1 MRSATSQNMIEAQM
15 PIFTQYGYPFSLT
28 SDIAPQFVSEEF
40 ENFLAK
46 RGIQHQKFSSV
57 WPQENGKV
65 EGQNRTLL
73 KSLKNSRREEIEGRM
88 K

>member
-1 MRSATSQNMIEAQM
+1 MIEAQM
-15 PIFTQYGYPFSLT
+15 PIFTQYGCPFSLK

-57 WPQENGKV
+57 WPQENGK
-65 EGQNRTLL
+65 EESHNRTLL
-73 KSLKNSRREEIEGRM
+73 KSLKSGRREEIEGRI

>member
-1 MRSATSQNMIEAQM
+1 MIEVQM
-15 PIFTQYGYPFSLT
+15 PIFTLYGYPFSLK

-65 EGQNRTLL
+65 GSQNRTLL
-73 KSLKNSRREEIEGRM
+73 KSLKSSRREEIEGGI

>member
-1 MRSATSQNMIEAQM
+1 MIEAQM

-46 RGIQHQKFSSV
+46 RGIQHQK
-57 WPQENGKV
+57 KMA
-65 EGQNRTLL
+65 R
-73 KSLKNSRREEIEGRM
+73 
-88 K
+88 